1 MLIDGVLIT
10 IVVATLAALFLGDN
24 YLATIAS
31 EEATYTSSDVL
42 LNVLDLAYSVIGI
55 GVWGATVGK
64 FLLKMRVV
72 RSDGSKVGLGRALA
86 RYLSY
91 ILSAL
96 IFGIGFLMIAFR
108 HDKRGLHDLICDTV
122 VVIRY

>member
-10 IVVATLAALFLGDN
+10 IVVATLAALFFGDN